1 MKIGFDAKR
10 LFNNFTGLGNY
21 SRSLLK
27 DLSGLTTSNQL
38 YLYSPNIKENSTT
51 SPFFDDQNYVLKS
64 SEKLFWRSK
73 GVVKDLKRDG
83 IDLYHGLSNEIPFGI
98 PHSGVKSIVTI
109 HDLIFKIYPN
119 TYRYIDSKIYD
130 FKFKYACRNADRI
143 IAISESTKADII
155 RFYDVPS
162 QKIEVIYQACD
173 PLYYHLQTKDQI
185 DVVLKRY
192 NVPSRFMLYVGSVI
206 ERKNLL
212 TILKAQERLD
222 AKLRIPLVI
231 VGKGDTYQK
240 KVEHYIK
247 VNRLE
252 NHVLWLSNIS
262 DNLDLQALYQAA
274 DIFIYPSVYEGFG
287 IPVVEALLSKT
298 PVITSNCSSL
308 PEAAGP
314 NSICIDPNDV
324 DAMARAMTDIF
335 TNETLRESMIREGF
349 IYAQDKFNGIS
360 NANKVMSLYQNV
372 FKHL

>member
-1 MKIGFDAKR
+1 M
-10 LFNNFTGLGNY
+10 
-21 SRSLLK
+21 
-27 DLSGLTTSNQL
+27 SGLTTSNQL
-38 YLYSPNIKENSTT
+38 CIHLTLKRTQQRFY
-51 SPFFDDQNYVLKS
+51 DDQLCFEVIRKILA
-64 SEKLFWRSK
+64 LK

-173 PLYYHLQTKDQI
+173 PLYYHLQTKNQI
-185 DVVLKRY
+185 EVVLKRY

-314 NSICIDPNDV
+314 NSICIDPNNV

-349 IYAQDKFNGIS
+349 IYAQDKFNGMS
-360 NANKVMSLYQNV
+360 NANKVMNLYQNV

>member
-27 DLSGLTTSNQL
+27 DLSGLTASNQL
-38 YLYSPNIKENSTT
+38 YLYSPSIKENSTT

-185 DVVLKRY
+185 DVVLKRC

-240 KVEHYIK
+240 RVEHYIK

-314 NSICIDPNDV
+314 NSICIDPNNV

-349 IYAQDKFNGIS
+349 IYAQDKFNGMS
-360 NANKVMSLYQNV
+360 NANKVMNLYQNV